1 MRGWWKMGEEPGV
14 VCFVDHQV
22 GLVGLVGLAVL
33 HFLLLDS
40 QPPSHSRL
48 VRLQEVVW
56 RRWLELELGCF
67 GARRPCR
74 QLVGR
79 LRHGSLQRVLL
90 SVFHP
95 AQSTEQ

>member
-1 MRGWWKMGEEPGV
+1 MRGWWKMGEEHGV
-14 VCFVDHQV
+14 VCFVVDHQA
-22 GLVGLVGLAVL
+22 GLVGLAVL
-33 HFLLLDS
+33 HFLLLAS
-40 QPPSHSRL
+40 EPPSHSRL

-79 LRHGSLQRVLL
+79 LRPGSFRRVLL

-95 AQSTEQ
+95 AQPTEQ